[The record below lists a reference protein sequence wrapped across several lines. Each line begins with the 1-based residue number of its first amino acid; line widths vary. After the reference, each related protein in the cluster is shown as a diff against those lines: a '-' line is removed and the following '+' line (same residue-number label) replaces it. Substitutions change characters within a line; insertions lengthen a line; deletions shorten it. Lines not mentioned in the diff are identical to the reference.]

1 MYAQGAKGKY
11 ASSLITARYA
21 YSTARVHAMK
31 AKLFPKETY
40 AKLLIMDLPEITRFI
55 EESEY
60 KAEVDELARMYEGID
75 LVEFSIHLNM
85 ARTFTKLIEMT
96 SGEPHFLII
105 EYLRRWDI
113 WNIKTILRGK
123 LYGATDE
130 EILRVLVPSGELSI
144 EFLRSLVRKNTVED
158 VIGALKGTIY
168 YNVIKNID
176 YTQSLM
182 VLEDELDKFYY
193 KRMFE
198 VAKITGNSL
207 FLNVIRIETD
217 IANLKTLFR
226 LKTAGISGSRALE
239 YIIPGGLYLT
249 DRSIRKMATASFEEF
264 AGMVSASRYWEVI
277 SDVIKEQVESLSII
291 ELRLDKYLSEYV
303 WRISTSHP
311 LTVLPILGYMLS
323 KYVEVE
329 NIRAIGRG
337 KEAGLPQETIKDH
350 LVL

>member
-1 MYAQGAKGKY
+1 MDAQSAKGKY
-11 ASSLITARYA
+11 TSSLVTARYA
-21 YSTARVHAMK
+21 YSTARVHAMR

-40 AKLLIMDLPEITRFI
+40 TKLLLMDLPELTRFI

-60 KAEVDELARMYEGID
+60 KAEVDELARIYTGID
-75 LVEFSIHLNM
+75 LVEFAIHLNM

-96 SGEPHFLII
+96 SGEPHFLIV

-130 EILRVLVPSGELSI
+130 EILRVLVPSGELST
-144 EFLRSLVRKNTVED
+144 EFLQSLVRKKTVDE
-158 VIGALKGTIY
+158 VMTALKGTIY

-182 VLEDELDKFYY
+182 KLEDELDKFYY
-193 KRMFE
+193 RRMIE
-198 VAKITGNSL
+198 AAEITGNSL
-207 FLNVIRIETD
+207 FFNVIQIETD

-226 LKTAGISGSRALE
+226 LKNAGISGSRALE
-239 YIIPGGLYLT
+239 YTIPGGLYLT
-249 DRSIRKMATASFEEF
+249 DREIRKMATAPFEDF
-264 AGMVSASRYWEVI
+264 VGMVSASKYWGVI
-277 SDVIKEQVESLSII
+277 SDVIKERMESLSII
-291 ELRLDKYLSEYV
+291 ELRLDKYLSEHV

-329 NIRAIGRG
+329 NIRAIARG
-337 KEAGLPQETIKDH
+337 KEAGLSQETIKDH